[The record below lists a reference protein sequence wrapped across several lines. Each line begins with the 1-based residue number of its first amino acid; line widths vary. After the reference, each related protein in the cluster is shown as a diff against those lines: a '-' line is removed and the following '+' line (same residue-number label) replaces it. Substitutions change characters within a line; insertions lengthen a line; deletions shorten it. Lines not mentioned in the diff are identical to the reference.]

1 MTTDEKRRI
10 YNELLP
16 EIESTLAECPDLIS
30 GMATVACIL
39 HHAFRQFFWT
49 GFYRVVEPG
58 LLAAGPYQGT
68 LACLTITFERGVCGF
83 CATTGETI
91 IVDDVSKF
99 EGYIACDSR
108 TSSEIVVPVKGKTGE
123 LLGVL
128 DIDSTELMAFD
139 IIDAEFLEKVCRT
152 LGECA

>member
-49 GFYRVVEPG
+49 GFYRVVEP
-58 LLAAGPYQGT
+58 
-68 LACLTITFERGVCGF
+68 
-83 CATTGETI
+83 
-91 IVDDVSKF
+91 
-99 EGYIACDSR
+99 
-108 TSSEIVVPVKGKTGE
+108 
-123 LLGVL
+123 
-128 DIDSTELMAFD
+128 
-139 IIDAEFLEKVCRT
+139 
-152 LGECA
+152 